1 MLNFN
6 KTTMKYKH
14 ILLLSGFLL
23 LCGCGKYLDIVP
35 DGTPTLEHAFADRT
49 RAKEFLATCYRYLPD
64 PTDCWTYPGYAGN
77 EFVWNELQPYDTRFD
92 EQEMTLLARGRQN
105 SSSPYLNFWGG
116 GGGKKVVNLFEGIR
130 MCNIFL
136 ENIDRPYDLRAGE
149 KAQWIGEVKFLKAYY
164 HYFLLQ
170 LYGPIPLIKENLPVD
185 SSPEE
190 VRVFR
195 DPFDDCVEYIVQ
207 LLDEAAADLPPTVG
221 NELEEMGRITSPIA
235 LALKTKVLALAASD
249 LFNGNPDFAMC
260 IDKQGRHLFPT
271 EKDPDKWKLVAES
284 AKEAIELAESQG
296 NIKLYESKPISQMPD
311 QLRLLL
317 TLRGVVTENWNEE
330 IIWGTT
336 QRFDT
341 NNKGDYMGMG
351 YPWYDLARECLPN
364 LYSYDLQLFL
374 SECGVPMH
382 IAELFYTDKG
392 IPIEND
398 PDWIGKD
405 VNELM
410 AATAK
415 DKYIIKE
422 GEQTARF
429 NFNRE
434 PRFYADLA
442 FDSSIFQMEVTE
454 VPGDPENPVH
464 PYVQGLKGQVSGNS
478 SNRGTNPTGYWA
490 KKLVAYGT
498 SGSYQGNGPT
508 LTQDPYALPL
518 IRLADLY
525 LLYSEALNEI
535 KTTPD
540 DEVYYW
546 IDKVRERAG
555 LKGVLESWAM
565 SNVPDKPKTQT
576 GMREIIHR
584 ERIIELVFEGQMFF
598 DLRRWKWDAYTY
610 LNEPIVG
617 WSIFGDTKETYYVP
631 TTIFNQRNYSVKDFL
646 WPISDYYLT
655 TNNNLVQNPGWE

>member
-1 MLNFN
+1 MKTHHIILFAAYTSML
-6 KTTMKYKH
+6 
-14 ILLLSGFLL
+14 IS
-23 LCGCGKYLDIVP
+23 CGKFLDIVP
-35 DGTPTLEHAFADRT
+35 DGTPTLEHAFADRE

-77 EFVWNELQPYDTRFD
+77 EFVWSELQTYDTRFD
-92 EQEMTLLARGRQN
+92 EQEMTLLSRGHQN

-136 ENIDRPYDLRAGE
+136 ENIDKPYDLKAGE
-149 KAQWIGEVKFLKAYY
+149 RAQWIGEVKFLKAYY

-185 SSPEE
+185 ASPEE

-260 IDKQGRHLFPT
+260 VDKKGRHLFPL
-271 EKDPDKWKLVAES
+271 EKDPDKWRLVAES
-284 AKEAIELAESQG
+284 AKEAIELAETQG
-296 NIKLYESKPISQMPD
+296 NIRLFESKPLNQMPE
-311 QLRLLL
+311 QLQHLL
-317 TLRGVVTENWNEE
+317 TLRGVVTESWNEE

-336 QRFDT
+336 QRFDAD
-341 NNKGDYMGMG
+341 NKGNLMAMG

-364 LYSYDLQLFL
+364 LYSYDMQLYL

-398 PDWIGKD
+398 PDWSGVD
-405 VNELM
+405 RNELLT
-410 AATAK
+410 ATAE

-422 GEQTARF
+422 GERTARF

-442 FDSSIFQMEVTE
+442 FDSSIFQMKVTE
-454 VPGDPENPVH
+454 VPGDPLNPVH
-464 PYVQGLKGQVSGNS
+464 PYVQGLKGQISGNS

-490 KKLVAYGT
+490 KKLVSYGT
-498 SGSYQGNGPT
+498 SGSYQGTGPS
-508 LTQDPYALPL
+508 LVQEPYALPL

-535 KTTPD
+535 KDTPD

-555 LKGVLESWAM
+555 LDGVVESWKK
-565 SNVPDKPKTQT
+565 SNMPDKPLTQS
-576 GMREIIHR
+576 GMREIIRR
-584 ERIIELVFEGQMFF
+584 ERMIELVFEGQMFF
-598 DLRRWKWDAYTY
+598 DLRRWKWEAYTY
-610 LNEPIVG
+610 LNKPIMG
-617 WSIFGDTKETYYVP
+617 WTIFGETKEAYYVP
-631 TTIFNQRNYSVKDFL
+631 VTIFNQRNFSVKDFL